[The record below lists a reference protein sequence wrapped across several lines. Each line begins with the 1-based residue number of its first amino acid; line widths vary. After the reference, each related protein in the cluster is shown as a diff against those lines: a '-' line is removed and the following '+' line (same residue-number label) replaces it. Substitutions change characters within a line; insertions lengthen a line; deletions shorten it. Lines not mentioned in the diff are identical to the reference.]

1 MSVLVNKDS
10 KVIVQGFTGSEG
22 SFHAQQM
29 IEYGT
34 NVVGGVTPGK
44 GGQQHLDRPVF
55 NTVADAVRETGADVS
70 IIFVPPAFAADAIL
84 EAADAGIKVI
94 VTITEGIPT
103 KDMIAVKH
111 YLKDREGVRMIG
123 PNCPG
128 VMTAGECKVGIMPGF
143 IFQKGKIGIVSKSGT
158 LTYEAVDQLTKAGLG
173 QTTAIGIGGDPIIGT
188 TTKEAVELLMNDPET
203 EGIVMIGEIGGGME
217 AEAARWIKETGNKK
231 PVVGFIAG
239 QTAPPGRRM
248 GHAGAIVGG
257 ADDTAAAKMAIMR
270 ECGIHVV
277 DSPANIGETML
288 KVLNGE
294 QVEV

>member
-44 GGQQHLDRPVF
+44 GGTQHLDRPVF
-55 NTVADAVRETGADVS
+55 NTVAEAVEQAGADTS
-70 IIFVPPAFAADAIL
+70 IIFVPPAFAADAIM

-103 KDMIAVKH
+103 KDMIAVKE
-111 YLKDREGVRMIG
+111 YLKGREGLRMIG

-277 DSPANIGETML
+277 DSPAEIGDTML
-288 KVLNGE
+288 RVLGNK
-294 QVEV
+294 

>member
-44 GGQQHLDRPVF
+44 GGSTHLDRPVF
-55 NTVADAVRETGADVS
+55 NTVAEAVEKAGADTS
-70 IIFVPPAFAADAIL
+70 IIFVPPAFAADAIM

-103 KDMIAVKH
+103 KDMIAVKE
-111 YLKDREGVRMIG
+111 YLKGREGLRMIG

-143 IFQKGKIGIVSKSGT
+143 IFTKGRVGIVSKSGT

-277 DSPANIGETML
+277 DSPAEIGDTML
-288 KVLNGE
+288 RVLGGK
-294 QVEV
+294 

>member
-1 MSVLVNKDS
+1 MSVLVNKNS

-29 IEYGT
+29 MDYGT
-34 NVVGGVTPGK
+34 QVVGGVTPGK
-44 GGQQHLDRPVF
+44 GGTEHLGRPVF
-55 NTVADAVRETGADVS
+55 NTVADAVAHTQADTS
-70 IIFVPPAFAADAIL
+70 IIFVPPAFAADAIM

-111 YLKDREGVRMIG
+111 YLKDRPGLTMIG

-143 IFQKGKIGIVSKSGT
+143 IFTKGRVGIVSKSGT

-188 TTKEAVELLMNDPET
+188 TTKQAVELLMNDPDT

-277 DSPANIGETML
+277 DSPAEIGDTML
-288 KVLNGE
+288 RVLGGK
-294 QVEV
+294 